1 MRSLLILRPTSP
13 LFSSPCSSLSPPPRN
28 SSKFVKRLH
37 FSCSSSKKQ
46 HQNTQT
52 TLHKSPPP
60 QSLRRLLNWNLKPDD
75 EDPKSDDNGG
85 EGMGLEGDTA
95 MKGTLLAGI
104 LLVGVI
110 GGFGAAGYIYRDQIN
125 SFLIQFSSFIEGNIL
140 ILILQFLA

>member
-1 MRSLLILRPTSP
+1 
-13 LFSSPCSSLSPPPRN
+13 
-28 SSKFVKRLH
+28 
-37 FSCSSSKKQ
+37 
-46 HQNTQT
+46 
-52 TLHKSPPP
+52 
-60 QSLRRLLNWNLKPDD
+60 
-75 EDPKSDDNGG
+75 
-85 EGMGLEGDTA
+85 MGLEGDTA